1 MQAAGTMIKMYLE
14 GPWTL
19 RCQSPK
25 FGAIAPAVTQQ
36 SLQNGSKIIAASF
49 QMVANRFQGIDNI
62 QKCITKWADMDTT
75 IFNYHE
81 YLIHRMFNIF
91 EGNLKGLRRGWTF
104 PI

>member
-1 MQAAGTMIKMYLE
+1 MQAASTMIKMYLE

-49 QMVANRFQGIDNI
+49 QMIANRFQGIDNI
-62 QKCITKWADMDTT
+62 QKCITKWADMDAT
-75 IFNYHE
+75 IFN
-81 YLIHRMFNIF
+81 
-91 EGNLKGLRRGWTF
+91 
-104 PI
+104 